1 MSENWLLPERAR
13 TVPFELMADIGAS
26 IDVLRRK
33 PMRVIRKA
41 LVRHW
46 SLFIETSLRSMPFLS
61 AI

>member
-1 MSENWLLPERAR
+1 
-13 TVPFELMADIGAS
+13 MADIGAS